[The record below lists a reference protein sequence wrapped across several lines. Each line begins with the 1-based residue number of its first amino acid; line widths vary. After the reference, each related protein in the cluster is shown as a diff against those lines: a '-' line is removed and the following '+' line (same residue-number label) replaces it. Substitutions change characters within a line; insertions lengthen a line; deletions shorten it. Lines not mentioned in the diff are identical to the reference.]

1 MIASSSTDSS
11 PRLGYALIFFATAFW
26 LSSSLVL
33 DVLIMPC
40 LYATGMMQQA
50 DFASAGYSL
59 FWTFN
64 RVELLCAAL
73 ILSGLLALRWPRN
86 LGQDHR
92 VMVSSMRSRWA
103 LEAGLVLLAI
113 ALVYTYALTPAMGG
127 LGMALNTFQ
136 PQAVPT
142 EMTGLHSLYWLLELV
157 KLAAVG
163 WLLQRDY
170 GELTAANQ
178 DR

>member
-11 PRLGYALIFFATAFW
+11 TRLGYGLVFFAAAFW
-26 LSSSLVL
+26 LSSSLLL

-40 LYATGMMQQA
+40 LYVTGMMQQA
-50 DFASAGYSL
+50 DFGSAGYSL

-64 RVELLCAAL
+64 RIELLCAAL

-86 LGQDHR
+86 RGQDHR
-92 VMVSSMRSRWA
+92 VMVSTMRSRWA
-103 LEAGLVLLAI
+103 LEAGLLLFGI
-113 ALVYTYALTPAMGG
+113 ALAYTYALTPTMGA
-127 LGMALNTFQ
+127 LGISLNAFQ

-142 EMTGLHSLYWLLELV
+142 AMTGLHGLYWGLELV

-170 GELTAANQ
+170 GELTAAPKGS
-178 DR
+178 